1 MEGKVPLC
9 VCIGIHYEHS
19 WWYLVLCD
27 AIATAAAAAADDDDV
42 DLVKIMHTL
51 PISEICVVEGSAVK
65 ALAWCP
71 IFLEV
76 SFLSL
81 ILIFIDLKVKLF
93 HITFE

>member
-27 AIATAAAAAADDDDV
+27 AIATTAAADDDDDV

-93 HITFE
+93 HVTLE

>member
-19 WWYLVLCD
+19 WWYLVLWD
-27 AIATAAAAAADDDDV
+27 AIATAAADDDDDDV

-76 SFLSL
+76 SCLSL

>member
-27 AIATAAAAAADDDDV
+27 AIATAAAADDDDV

>member
-27 AIATAAAAAADDDDV
+27 AIATAADDDDDDV
-42 DLVKIMHTL
+42 DLVKFMHTL

>member
-27 AIATAAAAAADDDDV
+27 ALATAAADDDV
-42 DLVKIMHTL
+42 DLVNFMHTL

-65 ALAWCP
+65 AHAWCP
-71 IFLEV
+71 IFLAV
-76 SFLSL
+76 SFFLSL
-81 ILIFIDLKVKLF
+81 FLIFIDLKVKLF
-93 HITFE
+93 HIKL

>member
-27 AIATAAAAAADDDDV
+27 AIATAADDDDDDV

-93 HITFE
+93 HVTLE

>member
-27 AIATAAAAAADDDDV
+27 ALATAAADEDDV
-42 DLVKIMHTL
+42 DLVNFMHTL
-51 PISEICVVEGSAVK
+51 PISEICVVEGSLPGVLYFQK
-65 ALAWCP
+65 
-71 IFLEV
+71 FL
-76 SFLSL
+76 FLSL

-93 HITFE
+93 HIEVESS

>member
-1 MEGKVPLC
+1 MC

-27 AIATAAAAAADDDDV
+27 ALATAAADEDDV
-42 DLVKIMHTL
+42 DLVNFMHTL

-65 ALAWCP
+65 ATCL
-71 IFLEV
+71 V
-76 SFLSL
+76 SYISRSCFFLSL

-93 HITFE
+93 HIEVESS

>member
-27 AIATAAAAAADDDDV
+27 AIATAAAADDDDDV

-76 SFLSL
+76 SCLSL

>member
-27 AIATAAAAAADDDDV
+27 AIATAAADDDDDDV
-42 DLVKIMHTL
+42 DLVKFMHTL

-65 ALAWCP
+65 AWCP

-93 HITFE
+93 HVTLE

>member
-27 AIATAAAAAADDDDV
+27 AIATAAADDDDDDV

-76 SFLSL
+76 SCLSL

>member
-27 AIATAAAAAADDDDV
+27 AIATAAADDDDDV

>member
-27 AIATAAAAAADDDDV
+27 AIATAAADDDDDV

-93 HITFE
+93 HITLE

>member
-1 MEGKVPLC
+1 MC

-27 AIATAAAAAADDDDV
+27 AIATAADDDDDDV

>member
-27 AIATAAAAAADDDDV
+27 AIATAADDDDDDV

>member
-27 AIATAAAAAADDDDV
+27 AIATAAADDDDDV

-76 SFLSL
+76 SCLSL